1 MIQIFGCGRV
11 GMAIAQGIVS
21 FHLDN
26 VTLTDIDE
34 ERLSSEYHDLNVYC
48 KHLNL
53 FEAST
58 SKDVVPA
65 NVYIISC
72 GKSRKD
78 DSVPR
83 ESLFTDN
90 WNIIKPYVEKI
101 AIMNPKS
108 WILLV
113 TNPSTLLAKEC
124 LNYLP
129 RVIPMGL
136 LTDKIEEEYSC
147 IYGCH
152 EKNMKTNIGDEIFRI
167 SGGSKYGIAG
177 EVLATLNQFR
187 RYSEKG

>member
-1 MIQIFGCGRV
+1 
-11 GMAIAQGIVS
+11 MAIAQGIVS

-34 ERLSSEYHDLNVYC
+34 ERLSSEVHDLNVYC
-48 KHLNL
+48 EHLNL
-53 FEAST
+53 FKAST
-58 SKDVVPA
+58 SKDIVPA
-65 NVYIISC
+65 EVYIISC

-78 DSVPR
+78 DSIPR

-101 AIMNPKS
+101 AKMNPKS
-108 WILLV
+108 WILV
-113 TNPSTLLAKEC
+113 VSNPSTLIAKEC

-136 LTDKIEEEYSC
+136 LTDRIEEGHSC

-152 EKNMKTNIGDEIFRI
+152 ESTKKDDIGSEIFRV
-167 SGGSKYGIAG
+167 SGGSKYGISG
-177 EVLATLNQFR
+177 EVIQTLFLMK
-187 RYSEKG
+187 RYSERG